1 MHASFVGNGP
11 PAFTDRKSLRLQVEQ
26 VYSLSSCLP
35 RTLILVACM
44 FSANVMLQHTS
55 VATVGEWVK

>member
-1 MHASFVGNGP
+1 MPASFVGIAP
-11 PAFTDRKSLRLQVEQ
+11 PAFADRKLLHLQVEQ

-35 RTLILVACM
+35 RTLLHVACM
-44 FSANVMLQHTS
+44 FSASVTLQYSS

>member
-1 MHASFVGNGP
+1 MHPRFFGNAP
-11 PAFTDRKSLRLQVEQ
+11 PAFADRKSLHLQVEQ

-35 RTLILVACM
+35 RTPILVACM